1 MDGWPILSWDETYV
15 QPELARSTIEVT
27 HSGPELAIMIKQEIL
42 ECIERALPDFTYE
55 MDVYSERFVNGD
67 QVVEVTVGRDMDNG
81 DNSADDM
88 LRSIVIQSTS
98 SELRDRFL
106 EILQQ
111 CVLRVKTLESLPIAA
126 ERMKR
131 KLAFKTAVR
140 KVAEAKNL
148 PEELQK
154 KIQTYGGR
162 RRKTVRRKSR
172 SRKTK
177 RNSVKASKTRRYG

>member
-1 MDGWPILSWDETYV
+1 MDEWPILSWNETYV
-15 QPELARSTIEVT
+15 PPELAQSTIEVT
-27 HSGPELAIMIKQEIL
+27 HAGPEMVIMIKQEIL
-42 ECIERALPDFTYE
+42 ECIERALPGFTYE
-55 MDVYSERFVNGD
+55 MDVYSEKFVNGD
-67 QVVEVTVGRDMDNG
+67 QVIEVTVGRDMDNG
-81 DNSADDM
+81 NNSAEDM
-88 LRSIVIQSTS
+88 LKSIVIQGTD

-106 EILQQ
+106 ETLRQ
-111 CVLRVKTLESLPIAA
+111 CVLRVKALKSLPIAA

-140 KVAEAKNL
+140 KVAEGKNL

-162 RRKTVRRKSR
+162 KRKTVRRKSR

-177 RNSVKASKTRRYG
+177 RHSKTKQRKGKYA